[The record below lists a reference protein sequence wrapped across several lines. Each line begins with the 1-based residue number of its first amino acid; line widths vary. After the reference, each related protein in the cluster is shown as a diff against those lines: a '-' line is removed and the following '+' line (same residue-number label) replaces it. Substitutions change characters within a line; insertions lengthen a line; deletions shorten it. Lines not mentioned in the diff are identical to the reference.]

1 MTRRDKVAVQYFN
14 LSLLVK
20 NIIEINDDVI
30 IVFAIEVDQIN
41 VS

>member
-14 LSLLVK
+14 LLLLVK
-20 NIIEINDDVI
+20 NVIEIDDDVI
-30 IVFAIEVDQIN
+30 IAFVIEVDQIN

>member
-30 IVFAIEVDQIN
+30 IAFAIEVDQIN